1 MAELIEIKDTEER
14 VILLAVST
22 EDTAQAEDSLDEL
35 EELVATAG
43 AVTVDRMIQNR
54 ENIHP
59 GHLLGKGKDR
69 GGKRAPSGR
78 LDATGVVCDDEL
90 TPGAA
95 AQPGGGAGHQGHG
108 SHHGDPGHLR
118 VQGEHQGRKDP
129 GGVSPA

>member
-54 ENIHP
+54 EKCTSR
-59 GHLLGKGKDR
+59 HLSGKGKDR
-69 GGKRAPSGR
+69 GGKRAALGDWRHRSG
-78 LDATGVVCDDEL
+78 L
-90 TPGAA
+90 
-95 AQPGGGAGHQGHG
+95 
-108 SHHGDPGHLR
+108 
-118 VQGEHQGRKDP
+118 
-129 GGVSPA
+129 

>member
-59 GHLLGKGKDR
+59 GTYLGKGKIEEV
-69 GGKRAPSGR
+69 KVR
-78 LDATGVVCDDEL
+78 LWETGATGVVRY
-90 TPGAA
+90 TI
-95 AQPGGGAGHQGHG
+95 H
-108 SHHGDPGHLR
+108 
-118 VQGEHQGRKDP
+118 
-129 GGVSPA
+129 